1 MRPLELLLLIVLLAG
16 CATAGGRATAVDR
29 APPRLSSA
37 GHNSLSLA
45 QIYLQNKD
53 VAKASFHA
61 KAALA
66 SDPGSGMPHAVMA
79 MIHATSGDQKKA
91 AKEFDRALRIAPAD
105 GAILN
110 SHATWLCE
118 MGQFEQADIEY
129 AQAVLD
135 PRYISPLQAM
145 NNAGACAHKAGQYA
159 KAEGYFR
166 RVLAVAP
173 NDGQALLLIADASLR
188 QQKILEA
195 QAFIPRRD
203 ALGSD
208 IATLVLAARIEDAA
222 NNRLAAAR
230 YRQRLKDEFP
240 NYVPT
245 GEGARSP

>member
-1 MRPLELLLLIVLLAG
+1 MRPLESLMLTLLLAG
-16 CATAGGRATAVDR
+16 CAAVGGQATAVDR
-29 APPRLSSA
+29 AKPLSSE
-37 GHNSLSLA
+37 GHSNLSLA

-53 VAKASFHA
+53 VAKATFHA
-61 KAALA
+61 KAAVA
-66 SDPGSGMPHAVMA
+66 SDPGSGLTHAVMA

-91 AKEFDRALRIAPAD
+91 AKEFDRALRIAPTD

-110 SHATWLCE
+110 SHATWLCD
-118 MGQFEQADIEY
+118 MGQFDQADAEY

-135 PRYISPLQAM
+135 PRYITPLQAL
-145 NNAGACAHKAGQYA
+145 NNAGACAHKAGQFA

-166 RVLAVAP
+166 RVLAVSP
-173 NDGQALLLIADASLR
+173 RDSQALLLIADATLR
-188 QQKILEA
+188 QRKILEA
-195 QAFIPRRD
+195 QAFIQRRD

-230 YRQRLKDEFP
+230 YRQRLKEEFP